1 VQRLYERSSRT
12 LAAASID
19 SDLRKAIAAHAE
31 EHLLGDV
38 IADALA
44 CCETR
49 SVRQYRIGLFARL
62 TGSGDPDREHRSVAL
77 LTPRYLV
84 VAVTGVKRGT
94 QVMSARLD
102 GASIGGTPRV
112 GGTAVVDNGISVSA
126 LWSGWTDA
134 GAYYIG
140 LGDDSAGL
148 SFLQALRETAAAA
161 KRA

>member
-12 LAAASID
+12 LAPASIEP
-19 SDLRKAIAAHAE
+19 DLRAAITAHAE

-49 SVRQYRIGLFARL
+49 SVRLYRVGLLARL
-62 TGSGDPDREHRSVAL
+62 TGSGDPDREHRTVVL
-77 LTPRYLV
+77 LTSRYVV
-84 VAVTGVKRGT
+84 VAVSGVKRGT

-102 GASIGGTPRV
+102 GASIRGLPRIKA
-112 GGTAVVDNGISVSA
+112 AVADNGISVSA
-126 LWSGWTDA
+126 LWSGWSEA
-134 GAYYIG
+134 GSYHIG

-148 SFLQALRETAAAA
+148 SFRQALREAAAAA
-161 KRA
+161 KQA

>member
-1 VQRLYERSSRT
+1 MQRLYERSSRI

-19 SDLRKAIAAHAE
+19 PDLRAAVVAHAE

-38 IADALA
+38 IADALV

-49 SVRQYRIGLFARL
+49 NVRLYRLGLLARL
-62 TGSGDPDREHRSVAL
+62 TGSGDPDAEHRTVAL

-84 VAVTGVKRGT
+84 VVVTGVKRGT

-102 GASIGGTPRV
+102 VASIAGSPRV
-112 GGTAVVDNGISVSA
+112 MAVADNGISVSA
-126 LWSGWTDA
+126 LWSGWTEA

-148 SFLQALRETAAAA
+148 SFLQTLRETAAAA
-161 KRA
+161 KKA